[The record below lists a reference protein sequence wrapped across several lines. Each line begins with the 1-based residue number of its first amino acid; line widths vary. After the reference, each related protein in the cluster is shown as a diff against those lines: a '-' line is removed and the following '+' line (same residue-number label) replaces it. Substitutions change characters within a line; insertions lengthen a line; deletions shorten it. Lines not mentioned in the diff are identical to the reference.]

1 IPSSPMATPSVPAG
15 TLIHSRDSPYAR
27 RVRIVLA
34 ELGLPYDSRLHPTVF
49 AIADLAGINP
59 NLRIP
64 VWQDDRGTLF
74 DSGLIVEYLL
84 TCYGAQ
90 APGGPPSEAR
100 PPLARSMR
108 RAESGWADAMLLATL
123 DGLTDAGFLLRQLA
137 LSGVD
142 EEQVRYLRRVRQRIP
157 SALDWLEAQ
166 ATPAGF
172 VPGTFS
178 APDVWLVCALEWAQF
193 RGTYS
198 WRGRP
203 KLEAIVAR
211 YAARPSV
218 SGSAHPQ

>member
-1 IPSSPMATPSVPAG
+1 MATPSVPVG
-15 TLIHSRDSPYAR
+15 TLIHSRDSPFAR

-34 ELGLPYDSRLHPTVF
+34 ELGLPYDSRLHPTVY
-49 AIADLAGINP
+49 AIPDLAGLNP

-74 DSGLIVEYLL
+74 DSSLIVDYLL
-84 TCYGAQ
+84 TRYGAQ
-90 APGGPPSEAR
+90 ASGSAT

-108 RAESGWADAMLLATL
+108 RAELSWADAKLLTAL
-123 DGLTDAGFLLRQLA
+123 DDLSDAGFLLRQLG

-142 EEQVRYLRRVRQRIP
+142 EERVRYLRWVRQRIP
-157 SALDWLEAQ
+157 STLDWLEAQ

-178 APDVWLVCALEWAQF
+178 VPDVWLICALEWAEF

-203 KLEAIVAR
+203 KLEAIQER

-218 SGSAHPQ
+218 AGSAHPQ